1 MSKGRSCSCSF
12 FFWDFPDQKKTQQLS
27 ETSAGYSKNYSSSVK
42 QSNHSVL
49 ASDFLSKTISI
60 LVVLR
65 RVVTVYVHPVLHSH
79 IHSYASGFSFGHFRT
94 VQM

>member
-1 MSKGRSCSCSF
+1 M
-12 FFWDFPDQKKTQQLS
+12 KKKQQLS

-65 RVVTVYVHPVLHSH
+65 RAVTVHVHPVLHSH
-79 IHSYASGFSFGHFRT
+79 IIHSYASGFSFGHFGT